1 MLDFDN
7 LRIGLQTK
15 NIEWYIKK
23 QRVISMK
30 VSIEQIEYLEEERVS
45 IYCHD
50 DQSDWV
56 KNVKEAALGQV
67 VVCGYKANVMY
78 RLNLLDVFYFEVVD
92 GNSFIYTR
100 MCIR

>member
-1 MLDFDN
+1 
-7 LRIGLQTK
+7 
-15 NIEWYIKK
+15 
-23 QRVISMK
+23 MK
-30 VSIEQIEYLEEERVS
+30 LSIEQIEYLEEERVS

-50 DQSDWV
+50 DQSNWV

-92 GNSFIYTR
+92 GNSFIYTKGCVFGER
-100 MCIR
+100 KTI

>member
-1 MLDFDN
+1 
-7 LRIGLQTK
+7 
-15 NIEWYIKK
+15 
-23 QRVISMK
+23 MK
-30 VSIEQIEYLEEERVS
+30 VSIEQIECLEEERVS

-50 DQSDWV
+50 DQSNWV

-92 GNSFIYTR
+92 GNSFIYTQKDVHSVKEKLYEFEKMSCR
-100 MCIR
+100 SPLFRL

>member
-1 MLDFDN
+1 
-7 LRIGLQTK
+7 
-15 NIEWYIKK
+15 
-23 QRVISMK
+23 MK
-30 VSIEQIEYLEEERVS
+30 VSIEQIECLEEERVS

-50 DQSDWV
+50 DPSNWV

>member
-1 MLDFDN
+1 
-7 LRIGLQTK
+7 
-15 NIEWYIKK
+15 
-23 QRVISMK
+23 MK

-92 GNSFIYTR
+92 GNSFIY
-100 MCIR
+100 MQKDVYSVKEKLYEFEKMSC